1 MSVKKKGTRLAVVGA
16 GAWGTALANITAS
29 AGHQVV
35 LWTRDPEHAARLRA
49 SRENTTYL
57 PGVTLEESI
66 APTASLHE
74 IATAEVVLVA
84 VPAQSLR
91 SVAEALSLVLHP
103 GVPVISCAKGIERD
117 TGFLSSDILAECL
130 ATNPPAALS
139 GPSFA
144 HDVARAMPTAVT
156 LAAADAGLAAALA
169 ELLSTPHFRLYHT
182 NDLRGVEIG
191 GATKNVMAIA
201 TGIVRG
207 RGLGE
212 SAAAALLT
220 RGFSELAR
228 FGRACGAR
236 PETLAGLAG
245 LGDLVLTCQSS
256 QSRNFA
262 LGFAL
267 GRGKSPPMALAEG
280 ALTAPVLVEMAK
292 ARGVEMPIAE
302 GVEAILSH
310 RSAID
315 AVIGALL
322 ARPLRTES

>member
-1 MSVKKKGTRLAVVGA
+1 MSRRVKTASLAVVGA
-16 GAWGTALANITAS
+16 GAWGTALANVTAAS
-29 AGHQVV
+29 GHQVV
-35 LWTRDPEHAARLRA
+35 LWTRDPDHAERLRTN
-49 SRENTTYL
+49 RENKRYL
-57 PGVTLEESI
+57 PGIALTESI
-66 APTASLHE
+66 VATASLHD
-74 IATAEVVLVA
+74 ISQAEVVLVA

-117 TGFLSSDILAECL
+117 TGFLANDILAECL
-130 ATNPPAALS
+130 AANPPAALS

-144 HDVARAMPTAVT
+144 RDVARAMPTAVT
-156 LAAADAGLAAALA
+156 LAAIDGRLAEALA
-169 ELLSTPHFRLYHT
+169 ELLSTARFRLYHT
-182 NDLRGVEIG
+182 NDVRGVEVG
-191 GATKNVMAIA
+191 GATKNVLAIA

-228 FGRACGAR
+228 FGRALGAR

-267 GRGKSPPMALAEG
+267 GRGEPAPAALAEG
-280 ALTAPVLVEMAK
+280 ALTAPVLVELARS
-292 ARGVEMPIAE
+292 RGVEMPIAE
-302 GVEAILSH
+302 GVASILSG

-315 AVIGALL
+315 AVIDALL
-322 ARPLRTES
+322 ARPLRTEG

>member
-1 MSVKKKGTRLAVVGA
+1 MSGKPKGARLAVVGA
-16 GAWGTALANITAS
+16 GAWGTALANITAA

-35 LWTRDPEHAARLRA
+35 LWSRDPDHAARLRT
-49 SRENTTYL
+49 SRENAAYL
-57 PGVTLEESI
+57 PGVALDEAI
-66 APTASLHE
+66 APTASLHD

-117 TGFLSSDILAECL
+117 TGFLCSEVLAECL
-130 ATNPPAALS
+130 AANPPAALS

-144 HDVARAMPTAVT
+144 RDVARSMPTAVT
-156 LAAADAGLAAALA
+156 LAAADAGLAAGLA

-191 GATKNVMAIA
+191 GATKNVLAIA

-207 RGLGE
+207 RDLGD

-228 FGRACGAR
+228 FGRTFGAR

-267 GRGKSPPMALAEG
+267 GRGNTPPAALAEG

-292 ARGVEMPIAE
+292 ARGVDMPIAA
-302 GVEAILSH
+302 GVEAILSGH
-310 RSAID
+310 SAID
-315 AVIGALL
+315 AVIDALL
-322 ARPLRTES
+322 ARPLRTEG